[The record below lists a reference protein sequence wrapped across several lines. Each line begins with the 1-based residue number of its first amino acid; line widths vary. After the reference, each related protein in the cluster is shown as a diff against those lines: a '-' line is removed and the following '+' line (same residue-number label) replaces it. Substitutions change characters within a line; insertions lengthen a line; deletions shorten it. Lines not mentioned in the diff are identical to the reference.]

1 MSAVREI
8 RAGGRE
14 DSKNVE
20 IWDPRCKLTKEG
32 VDIGAF
38 WGWIWQKI
46 VEILLSVASPAD
58 FLPFYCKK

>member
-38 WGWIWQKI
+38 LGWIW
-46 VEILLSVASPAD
+46 PTNR
-58 FLPFYCKK
+58 